1 MRLEKYISIQR
12 IGSLTMIEFDSKRQ
26 GMYTFMKDK
35 YFEVLTE
42 LFINQP
48 VTILLVKPDKKSF
61 LMQKKQVRLI
71 LNRPKIYVNSELAG
85 TPQVLEEIAESIEFE
100 TGSLFIMKSD
110 EKDEQLEISSILETI
125 RYIPVNNELFHT
137 DRQLVFT
144 ESDGYRLTLLNSSLS
159 PEAIDKIIHKNNE
172 A

>member
-1 MRLEKYISIQR
+1 
-12 IGSLTMIEFDSKRQ
+12 
-26 GMYTFMKDK
+26 MKDK

-61 LMQKKQVRLI
+61 FMQKKQRRLI
-71 LNRPKIYVNSELAG
+71 LNHPKIYVNSELAG
-85 TPQVLEEIAESIEFE
+85 TAQVLQEVAESIEFE
-100 TGSLFIMKSD
+100 TGALFVMKRHEGHD
-110 EKDEQLEISSILETI
+110 QLVSSSILETI

-137 DRQLVFT
+137 ARQLVFT
-144 ESDGYRLTLLNSSLS
+144 ESDGYLLTVVNSSLS
-159 PEAIDKIIHKNNE
+159 QEAIDKIIHKNNE